1 MTEQEYKE
9 MQKKALDQFRTGKS
23 MLGKGGAF
31 APLLKQFLEVAL
43 EAEMEE
49 HLSEDERGRKNKRNG
64 KGRKTVR
71 SDVGEVEIETPQDRH
86 STFEPEIVRKRERIL
101 VESLSSKILA
111 LYGKGMSLR
120 DISEYVEDMYDVPVS
135 ATMLSQITDNI
146 IPEIT
151 EWQNRSLEAVYPIVF
166 MDAMHFKVRDE
177 GKVVSKAMYTVLAIN
192 REGQKELLGLYLSE
206 SEGATFWLSVLT
218 ELKNRG
224 LDDILIACID
234 NLKGFSEAIETIYPK
249 CEVQSCIIHQVRNT
263 MKYVSSRNR
272 QEFVADL
279 KLIYKADTKDLAE
292 LELSNLESKWGAK
305 YPLVIKSWRNNWEK
319 LTPYFSYS
327 PQIRK
332 LIYTTNIV
340 EGYHRQIRK
349 ITKTKGSFTSNMALM
364 KLVYLATV
372 QIIKKWTQQQPHWGS
387 TIQQLAIHF
396 GEDRLKLSI

>member
-9 MQKKALDQFRTGKS
+9 MQKKALEQFRTGKS

-49 HLSEDERGRKNKRNG
+49 HLSDDERGRKNKRNG

-120 DISEYVEDMYDVPVS
+120 DISKYVEDMYDVPVS

-218 ELKNRG
+218 ELMNRG

-272 QEFVADL
+272 QAFIADL

-292 LELSNLESKWGAK
+292 LELGNLESKWGGK
-305 YPLVIKSWRNNWEK
+305 YPLVIKSWRNNWDK

-396 GEDRLKLSI
+396 GEDRLKLNI

>member
-9 MQKKALDQFRTGKS
+9 MQKKALEQFRTGKS
-23 MLGKGGAF
+23 MLGKDGAF

-166 MDAMHFKVRDE
+166 MDAMHFKVREE
-177 GKVVSKAMYTVLAIN
+177 GRVVSKAMYTVLAIN

-234 NLKGFSEAIETIYPK
+234 NLKGFSEAIEAIYPK

-279 KLIYKADTKDLAE
+279 KLIYKADTKDLAK
-292 LELSNLESKWGAK
+292 LELNNLESKWGGK
-305 YPLVIKSWRNNWEK
+305 YPLVIKSWRNNWDK

-327 PQIRK
+327 PQIRT

-349 ITKTKGSFTSNMALM
+349 ITKTKGSFTSDMALM

-396 GEDRLKLSI
+396 GEDRLKLNI

>member
-1 MTEQEYKE
+1 
-9 MQKKALDQFRTGKS
+9 
-23 MLGKGGAF
+23 
-31 APLLKQFLEVAL
+31 
-43 EAEMEE
+43 
-49 HLSEDERGRKNKRNG
+49 
-64 KGRKTVR
+64 
-71 SDVGEVEIETPQDRH
+71 
-86 STFEPEIVRKRERIL
+86 
-101 VESLSSKILA
+101 
-111 LYGKGMSLR
+111 MSLR
-120 DISEYVEDMYDVPVS
+120 DISKYVEDMYDVPVS

-218 ELKNRG
+218 ELMNRG

-272 QEFVADL
+272 QAFIADL

-292 LELSNLESKWGAK
+292 LELGNLESKWGGK
-305 YPLVIKSWRNNWEK
+305 YPLVIKSWRNNWDK

-396 GEDRLKLSI
+396 GEDRLKLNI